1 MNKSILI
8 ALSLSVGVMFSCSNE
23 DINIPQSEEQP
34 LNEKVLSIEE
44 ASTLL
49 KGFITYVHTKS
60 TISTEIKGHKV
71 KEFYID
77 NKDVL
82 PVSAKDTIVVYEFL
96 TETDGQ
102 EGYAIVVG
110 DRRINRV
117 IASVPFGSLS
127 DTLFIEPLRLYF
139 RSIPDFLRQDLAEH
153 YAGVQKKMI
162 ETKMTAETCYHFLPT
177 IWGQESPYNLG
188 CPTASCYDGHY
199 PAGCI
204 PIAVAQL
211 LAYYKKPS
219 NLSWTTIL
227 ASSTVKNSSS
237 TTVKNQVSGLIAEIG
252 SRININYRC
261 SGSGIPQATAVTAI
275 PEVLR
280 SYGLGAGSFTAYSIE
295 KCIQSLQNG
304 YPILFM
310 AQSSEG
316 GHAWICDAWKR
327 HIYDSST
334 YYDYLDMNWGWSGL
348 SNGFFSIND
357 PLSFPTDKATFN
369 SDFKI
374 LTNVH

>member
-8 ALSLSVGVMFSCSNE
+8 ALSLSIGLMFSCSNE

-49 KGFITYVHTKS
+49 KGFIADVHT
-60 TISTEIKGHKV
+60 
-71 KEFYID
+71 
-77 NKDVL
+77 
-82 PVSAKDTIVVYEFL
+82 
-96 TETDGQ
+96 
-102 EGYAIVVG
+102 
-110 DRRINRV
+110 
-117 IASVPFGSLS
+117 
-127 DTLFIEPLRLYF
+127 
-139 RSIPDFLRQDLAEH
+139 
-153 YAGVQKKMI
+153 
-162 ETKMTAETCYHFLPT
+162 
-177 IWGQESPYNLG
+177 
-188 CPTASCYDGHY
+188 
-199 PAGCI
+199 
-204 PIAVAQL
+204 
-211 LAYYKKPS
+211 
-219 NLSWTTIL
+219 
-227 ASSTVKNSSS
+227 
-237 TTVKNQVSGLIAEIG
+237 
-252 SRININYRC
+252 
-261 SGSGIPQATAVTAI
+261 VTAI

-374 LTNVH
+374 LINVH